1 MGNVRDNLK
10 LCEFNAR
17 NEQKIRENGDNL
29 EGTRGWSVKCG
40 QRALHQT
47 HVRAKETAEN
57 LNTHVL
63 HYSIGNCIQLYAQC
77 ISLISFAFGIPGESL
92 GT

>member
-29 EGTRGWSVKCG
+29 EGTRGWSAKCG

-57 LNTHVL
+57 LNIIVTIIFIRSRMVHVPL
-63 HYSIGNCIQLYAQC
+63 LDRHRTPLP
-77 ISLISFAFGIPGESL
+77 LL
-92 GT
+92 GRKIKG

>member
-17 NEQKIRENGDNL
+17 NEKKIRENGDNL
-29 EGTRGWSVKCG
+29 EGTRGWSVKG
-40 QRALHQT
+40 RQSAPHKT

-57 LNTHVL
+57 LNIIVTIIFIRSRMVHVPL
-63 HYSIGNCIQLYAQC
+63 LDRHRTPLP
-77 ISLISFAFGIPGESL
+77 LL
-92 GT
+92 GRKIKG